1 MGFAFNLPPS
11 VDNLVK
17 VLTSWDWRIW
27 LVVFIVGSVV
37 LQHKGPQSPVEQAA
51 KVAKAAKRHLENG
64 DYKVAYMLLT
74 RGLRL
79 LGAFDKPGAT
89 SPSASLLELR
99 RRRAAILLQ
108 KGFNKACVEECSLL
122 ADPSGGGLRAR
133 AFAQMGAWKEARK
146 AVEEPGVLQWTRDN
160 IAPNFPMFIDLGA
173 RQAFGSFDVLQLMGG
188 ASVMQHIIV
197 PDDMGPLRFES
208 AKLERKALPGRGQG
222 LVAKANIAE
231 GELLIASRPIELIRP
246 GDQDWQYHA
255 DMAFLEEVLTRRLY
269 QRCMDCDAQCVED
282 VFSLFDGQGHG
293 ARWTPQTWRS
303 DDFALPMPQ
312 GAAGDELFLHLRG
325 VVKHN
330 AHRWPGKHP
339 TSNLPAP
346 GLGLWLWPPM
356 INHATES
363 DGMPNCAHVFIGDVM
378 IFRATAPIQAGQEV
392 LDRYSTPL
400 ADHFEFTLHTLA
412 AHGMRDPVYEA
423 AAARWQEGGA
433 KLSNEKAQLVET
445 LTSIERKVTWSNGV
459 HSVVLPEYEALRD
472 RYKAAAVTP
481 TAGELPLAPPEVR
494 ALNLLCVLGF
504 QFEGRCAALEW
515 CAELVRRLSL
525 ARPMHFAQVKLWAE
539 LFERLE
545 HLKAKDKLS
554 SKEQELSE
562 EVNRELCQ
570 CAAFWITGKMETKSI
585 ESEWKQ
591 TFVDWAR
598 GSGYNYEWFS
608 TVALDEFANKPSNL

>member
-293 ARWTPQTWRS
+293 ARWTPHTWRS

-312 GAAGDELFLHLRG
+312 GAAGDELFLRLRG

-433 KLSNEKAQLVET
+433 KLSKEKAQLVET

-504 QFEGRCAALEW
+504 QFEGRCAALGW
-515 CAELVRRLSL
+515 RAELVRRLSL

-562 EVNRELCQ
+562 EVNGELCQ

-608 TVALDEFANKPSNL
+608 TLALDEFANKPSNL